1 MANPL
6 LVRAGLKVAKKV
18 GKKAIKKIKQRRNS
32 TDNLTQG
39 PLDTKLRGISR
50 RNTGGDGYKVPDTF
64 SRPKAGSKGTLRE
77 TAAEK
82 AARKKASDKE
92 LGLIR
97 GKGKRVEQGEY
108 NRQSTTYA
116 KPQPGGMQ
124 MKPGSMRV
132 TPTST
137 PKSSRQTLKKLFGVK
152 S

>member
-39 PLDTKLRGISR
+39 PLDVKLRGISR
-50 RNTGGDGYKVPDTF
+50 RNTGGDGYKVPDIF

-97 GKGKRVEQGEY
+97 GKRKTGKLGDTGR
-108 NRQSTTYA
+108 TYA
-116 KPQPGGMQ
+116 KPKKGGQ
-124 MKPGSMRV
+124 QR
-132 TPTST
+132 
-137 PKSSRQTLKKLFGVK
+137 F
-152 S
+152 

>member
-39 PLDTKLRGISR
+39 PLDAKLKGISR
-50 RNTGGDGYKVPDTF
+50 RNTGGDGYKVPDTL

-82 AARKKASDKE
+82 AARRKASDKE

-97 GKGKRVEQGEY
+97 GKGKTEKLGDTGR
-108 NRQSTTYA
+108 TYA
-116 KPQPGGMQ
+116 KPKKGGQ
-124 MKPGSMRV
+124 QR
-132 TPTST
+132 
-137 PKSSRQTLKKLFGVK
+137 F
-152 S
+152 

>member
-39 PLDTKLRGISR
+39 PLDTKLKGISK

-64 SRPKAGSKGTLRE
+64 SRPKPGSKGTLRE

-82 AARKKASDKE
+82 AARRKASDKE
-92 LGLIR
+92 LGLKR
-97 GKGKRVEQGEY
+97 GKGKTGKLGDTGR
-108 NRQSTTYA
+108 TYA
-116 KPQPGGMQ
+116 KPKKGGQ
-124 MKPGSMRV
+124 QR
-132 TPTST
+132 
-137 PKSSRQTLKKLFGVK
+137 F
-152 S
+152 

>member
-6 LVRAGLKVAKKV
+6 LVRAGLKIAKKV

-39 PLDTKLRGISR
+39 PLDTKLKGISK
-50 RNTGGDGYKVPDTF
+50 RNTGGDGYKVPDTL
-64 SRPKAGSKGTLRE
+64 SRPKPGSKGTLRE

-82 AARKKASDKE
+82 AARKIKKQDE
-92 LGLIR
+92 LGVIR
-97 GKGKRVEQGEY
+97 GKGTGAKPTR
-108 NRQSTTYA
+108 RLA
-116 KPQPGGMQ
+116 PAPPKPQPGGMQ
-124 MKPGSMRV
+124 MKPGSFRT

-137 PKSSRQTLKKLFGVK
+137 PKQSRKTLKKVFGIK